1 MGKIQS
7 GGLVGRTESLELWIY
22 RPGIKLQATV
32 ASFKKD
38 KGEPS
43 VPHLATI
50 AGKLEFGDEGNGSE
64 DLSKIGVKS

>member
-1 MGKIQS
+1 M
-7 GGLVGRTESLELWIY
+7 
-22 RPGIKLQATV
+22 QATV
-32 ASFKKD
+32 ASFMKD

-64 DLSKIGVKS
+64 DLGKIGVKS